1 MLKIGKG
8 MAKEW
13 KKKRFKKSQRYKTQ
27 VEENKNQRLKKIK
40 FNIKAQQK
48 YAKQS

>member
-1 MLKIGKG
+1 MEEKEILKKPKIQKANGGKQ
-8 MAKEW
+8 KL
-13 KKKRFKKSQRYKTQ
+13 QI
-27 VEENKNQRLKKIK
+27 KKIK

>member
-1 MLKIGKG
+1 

-13 KKKRFKKSQRYKTQ
+13 KKKIYKKPKIQKASGGKQKL
-27 VEENKNQRLKKIK
+27 EIKKIK

-48 YAKQS
+48 YAK